1 MKGFLQGPCPDTGRT
16 GKPFFFQYWK
26 KERQCPSRAGKRAFL
41 PVFRHTGLQALRQV
55 FEEKMKAVKAFAK
68 PSIKTRHLG
77 AACFFLLPSSSRIF
91 RSGQPD
97 GFNDFLPFFRFLPD
111 EPGHGR
117 HPVRSPI
124 PQAALPC
131 GRFFHGGIGRNGF
144 LFSGRNRIMSA
155 KKPDCSGFF
164 EATVFLMLSK

>member
-1 MKGFLQGPCPDTGRT
+1 MKGFLQGPCPNTGRT
-16 GKPFFFQYWK
+16 VKPLFFLFRKSGKTMPRQKRESGLFAGFRAHRFSGITASVLK
-26 KERQCPSRAGKRAFL
+26 KKHSCSGS
-41 PVFRHTGLQALRQV
+41 
-55 FEEKMKAVKAFAK
+55 VK
-68 PSIKTRHLG
+68 PPIKTRHLG
-77 AACFFLLPSSSRIF
+77 AACLSLLPSSGHAF

-97 GFNDFLPFFRFLPD
+97 GFHDFLPFFRFLPD

-117 HPVRSPI
+117 HPVRSLI